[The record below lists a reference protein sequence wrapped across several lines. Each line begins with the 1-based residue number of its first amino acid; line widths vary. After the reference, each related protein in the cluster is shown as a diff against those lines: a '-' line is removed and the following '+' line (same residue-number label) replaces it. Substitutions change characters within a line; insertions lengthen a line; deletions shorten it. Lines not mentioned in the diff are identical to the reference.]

1 MILYTMDQYLVG
13 FLVFAE
19 IQKKKKNGKKNQKKI
34 GNMKVKIFA
43 IINKTPNLYLASV

>member
-19 IQKKKKNGKKNQKKI
+19 IQKKKKKWKEKPKRNWKHESENFC
-34 GNMKVKIFA
+34 N
-43 IINKTPNLYLASV
+43 NK